1 MLDPQSQATL
11 DIRTERGIEMVAK
24 VWGYR
29 VEPADEDFQTAAKD
43 AISDILTACFGPA
56 GKMVPCSDGD
66 GYTKVTDEDNYAQ
79 ASCLA
84 EAAVDSY
91 FGDAEDYVKTFPPK
105 LPIAD
110 VDVVVIRDPDFS
122 NEIRI
127 FGDEANVIDIDLG
140 ADDLY
145 SHPEWLEWVSSRQS
159 DSERVATKQA
169 QALIAETVR
178 VYAEK
183 FDKTEPYWVADILDH

>member
-11 DIRTERGIEMVAK
+11 DIRTERGVEMVAK

-29 VEPADEDFQTAAKD
+29 VEPTDEDFETAAKD
-43 AISDILTACFGPA
+43 AISDVLTAAFGPA
-56 GKMVPCSDGD
+56 GHMLACSDGD
-66 GYTKVTDEDNYAQ
+66 GFTKVTNEEAYVK
-79 ASCLA
+79 ASMLA
-84 EAAVDSY
+84 DAAVSSY
-91 FGDAEDYVKTFPPK
+91 FGDGEDYVRTLPPK

-110 VDVVVIRDPDFS
+110 VDVVVIRDPDSS